1 MTKDPFLQYVD
12 DWDKQV
18 ARKEELV
25 AQKKALTAAIDTEL
39 GTLTTAEMVTRKGL
53 AAAVVTALGDTAKEG
68 VNKYTLVDGRKLKV
82 TISKTRTIE
91 VSEIENARVEWGK
104 LNEHSLIAFDSVFR
118 LKHELAKAEWNKLTD
133 GERLVM
139 SRAVVTKDA
148 APTVVFD

>member
-1 MTKDPFLQYVD
+1 MEQDPFIEYVNN
-12 DWDKQV
+12 WDEQV

-25 AQKKALTAAIDTEL
+25 AQKKALTADIDTEL
-39 GTLTTAEMVTRKGL
+39 ATLTADEMTTRKGL
-53 AAAVVTALGDTAKEG
+53 ATAIVTALGDTAKEG
-68 VNKYTLVDGRKLKV
+68 VNKYTLTDGRKLKV
-82 TISKTRTIE
+82 TVSKTRTIE
-91 VSEIENARVEWGK
+91 VSEIANARVEWDK

-139 SRAVVTKDA
+139 SRVVVTKDA